1 MHASYLMA
9 WARALPASARPGAY
23 TCPGRVVIVTCTYST
38 CCKRAVIFLR
48 LFIKPL
54 LNFISEHQMI
64 QTIPRD
70 PRKLEKLI

>member
-1 MHASYLMA
+1 M
-9 WARALPASARPGAY
+9 
-23 TCPGRVVIVTCTYST
+23 IVTCTCST
-38 CCKRAVIFLR
+38 CCKCAVIFLR

-54 LNFISEHQMI
+54 LNFISEHQII